1 MIFSTNFVNTLIEEK
16 LLDYDNIKQ
25 YYDPKY
31 PEDYKLG
38 LFNGCHYENIKF
50 FDQFVQRAKLLGVN
64 EYKILYKLL
73 PSVIDYCSEYELFF
87 TDYIEDG
94 DDWQI
99 LTLYALSV
107 ADNIINEYED
117 FVNDIVNNTTAKKI
131 AISKLKRNKLV
142 NEGILLKLSMKN
154 CGMF

>member
-16 LLDYDNIKQ
+16 LLGCDNIKK
-25 YYDPKY
+25 YYDITQ
-31 PEDYKLG
+31 PEEYKFG

-50 FDQFVQRAKLLGVN
+50 FHQFVQRAKLRGVN

-73 PSVIDYCSEYELFF
+73 PDVIDYCSEYELCFAK
-87 TDYIEDG
+87 YIEDG

-99 LTLYALSV
+99 LILYALSV

-131 AISKLKRNKLV
+131 AISKLKRNKIV